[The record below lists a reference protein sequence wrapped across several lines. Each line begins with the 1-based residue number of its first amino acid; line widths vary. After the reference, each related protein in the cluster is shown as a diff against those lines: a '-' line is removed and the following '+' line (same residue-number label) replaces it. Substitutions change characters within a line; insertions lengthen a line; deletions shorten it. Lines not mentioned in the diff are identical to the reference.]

1 MSPKTLLL
9 AGIAMLVVADFW
21 LANSTTVWM
30 VGVGVVLWGAHMAL
44 TQGIFS
50 RMIADAAPE
59 AERATSFGAFFFVS
73 GIAALL
79 ASLGA
84 GLIWDRSGPAATFEA
99 AAVVAAIAATMLA
112 LLPGAATRTG

>member
-1 MSPKTLLL
+1 MADHAWAAS
-9 AGIAMLVVADFW
+9 IARVAADLW
-21 LANSTTVWM
+21 LANSATVWM

-59 AERATSFGAFFFVS
+59 HQRATSFGAFFFAS

-99 AAVVAAIAATMLA
+99 AAVIAAIAAAMLI
-112 LLPGAATRTG
+112 LLPKRATAEA